1 VSQPRITIIGAGR
14 MGQGLGL
21 ALKRR
26 GYKVM
31 LLNRSPRDVIPPL
44 VLHQGSKAEA
54 TAEAELILIATPDHA
69 ITQVA
74 AELAAE
80 RAVSRD
86 QVVLHLSGLLDRNA
100 LQPLDQTGAACG
112 SFHPLQSV
120 AEPGTAAERLKGAY
134 AGIEGDERALVAAE
148 RLANTL
154 RMVPVRIPAA
164 AKPAYHAA
172 AAFVANYTVAL
183 VGVAERIARSAG
195 VPADIA
201 ARLYLPLLGGAVA
214 NLTTLGPAA
223 SLTGAV
229 RRGDAQTVQAHLDAL
244 EPEDQELYRTLGRA
258 AVALARE
265 AGLGDAEVKRVDAVL
280 AGEFLGP
287 SAGVAATGR
296 RPEHHSGP

>member
-1 VSQPRITIIGAGR
+1 

-26 GYKVM
+26 GYKVV
-31 LLNRSPRDVIPPL
+31 LVNRAPRDVLAPL
-44 VLHQGSKAEA
+44 VLHQGSRAEA
-54 TAEAELILIATPDHA
+54 TSGAELVLIATPDDA
-69 ITQVA
+69 ISAVA

-80 RAVSRD
+80 RAITRD

-100 LQPLDQTGAACG
+100 LAALEESGAGCG

-120 AEPGTAAERLKGAY
+120 AEPATAAERLKGAFV
-134 AGIEGDERALVAAE
+134 GIEGDERALITAE

-154 RMVPVRIPAA
+154 RMIPVRIPAE

-183 VGVAERIARSAG
+183 VGVAERLARAAG
-195 VPADIA
+195 VAPDIA
-201 ARLYLPLLGGAVA
+201 ARIYLPLLGGAVA
-214 NLTTLGPAA
+214 NLTSLGPAA

-229 RRGDAQTVQAHLDAL
+229 RRGDVQTIQCHLEAL
-244 EPEDQELYRTLGRA
+244 SPEDRKLYRTVGRA

-265 AGLGDAEVKRVDAVL
+265 AGLSDSAASKVDAVL
-280 AGEFLGP
+280 LDGD
-287 SAGVAATGR
+287 S
-296 RPEHHSGP
+296 

>member
-1 VSQPRITIIGAGR
+1 

-26 GYKVM
+26 GYRVV
-31 LLNRSPRDVIPPL
+31 LVNRVPREVIPPL
-44 VLHQGSKAEA
+44 VLHQGSRAEA
-54 TAEAELILIATPDHA
+54 TAGAELILIATPDDA
-69 ITQVA
+69 ITSAA

-86 QVVLHLSGLLDRNA
+86 QVVLHLSGLLDRSA
-100 LQPLDQTGAACG
+100 LQPLEETGAGCG

-120 AEPGTAAERLKGAY
+120 AEPATAAERLKGAY
-134 AGIEGDERALVAAE
+134 VGVEGDERALVAAE

-183 VGVAERIARSAG
+183 VGVAERLAQSAG

-201 ARLYLPLLGGAVA
+201 SRLYLPLLGGAVA
-214 NLTTLGPAA
+214 NLTALGPAA

-229 RRGDAQTVQAHLDAL
+229 RRGDVHTIEAHLEAL
-244 EPEDQELYRTLGRA
+244 EPEDRKLYRIVGRA

-265 AGLGDAEVKRVDAVL
+265 AGLSDAAAERVVTVLDGDC
-280 AGEFLGP
+280 
-287 SAGVAATGR
+287 
-296 RPEHHSGP
+296 